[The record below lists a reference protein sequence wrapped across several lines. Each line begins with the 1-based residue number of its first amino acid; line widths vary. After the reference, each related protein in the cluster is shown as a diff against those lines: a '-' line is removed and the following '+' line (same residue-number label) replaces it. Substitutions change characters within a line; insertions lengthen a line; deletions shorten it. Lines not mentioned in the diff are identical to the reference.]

1 VIRLQLSEI
10 AAALGCPAPAP
21 QANGRAGNGQPAKEV
36 VVDSIV
42 TDSRKVDFG
51 ALFAALP
58 GSQVDGHDFAPAAVK
73 LGAVALLV
81 ERRLDLR
88 DERQVPQLVVDDVL
102 RALGTLA
109 ALLRERLDPLVVG
122 ITGSNGKTTVKE
134 MVASILR
141 PQGPVLATRG
151 NYNNELGVPLSLFE
165 LEPRHRYAV
174 LELGA
179 SKAGDIAY
187 LAGIVKPDVA
197 VVTNVGPAHLGG
209 FGSLEGVARA
219 KGEIYAALGEDGCAV
234 INADEPWT
242 ELWAGLNRARR
253 VITFGTRAAEPGSK
267 SGPSVRLEGSEEAPR
282 VVTPAGAFDYRPA
295 LPGRHNLLNALAAT
309 AVALALDPDLTA
321 GLDSIRR
328 GLEAVKPVPG
338 RLNFIETEGGWTVID
353 DTYNANPA
361 SLYSA
366 LQVLSDM
373 QGTPWLVLGDM
384 KELGSDSHKMH
395 SEVGD
400 AARAMGVARLFA
412 TGEMARYTVDAF
424 GEGAEHFESREALA
438 EAVRHSLRPGINC
451 LVKGSRSMGMEA
463 VVEAITRQIG
473 AGDEIAREAG

>member
-1 VIRLQLSEI
+1 MIRLKLSEI
-10 AAALGCPAPAP
+10 AAALGCPPPAPA
-21 QANGRAGNGQPAKEV
+21 ANGRAGKELAV
-36 VVDSIV
+36 ESIV

-81 ERRLDLR
+81 ERRLELPGELD
-88 DERQVPQLVVDDVL
+88 VPQLVVDDVL

-109 ALLRERLDPLVVG
+109 TLLRERLDPRVVG

-197 VVTNVGPAHLGG
+197 VITNIGPAHLGG

-219 KGEIYAALGEDGCAV
+219 KGEIYAALAEDGCAV

-242 ELWAGLNRARR
+242 GLWAGLNRARR
-253 VITFGTRAAEPGSK
+253 VITFGTRGGSD
-267 SGPSVRLEGSEEAPR
+267 VRLEGSEEAPR
-282 VVTPAGAFDYRPA
+282 VLTPAGAFDYRPA

-309 AVALALDPDLTA
+309 AVALALDPDQGPGR

-338 RLNFIETEGGWTVID
+338 RLNFIETEEGWTVID

-400 AARAMGVARLFA
+400 AAKAMGVARLFA

-463 VVEAITRQIG
+463 VVEAITRKSG